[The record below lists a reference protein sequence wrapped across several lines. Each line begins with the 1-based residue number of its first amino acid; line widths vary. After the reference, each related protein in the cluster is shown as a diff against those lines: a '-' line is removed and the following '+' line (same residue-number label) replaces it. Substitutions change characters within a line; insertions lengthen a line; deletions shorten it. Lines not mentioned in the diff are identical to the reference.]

1 MVDIVVMNGRG
12 KIKEGS
18 ALTSGSRQST
28 LARWQ
33 STNPLF
39 LKYLL
44 KGLPHC
50 EDIKKNCIL
59 AFLFLPP
66 KDTKLDIF
74 HAKTSKRSNHS
85 QLVLHVSG
93 VNVETQVG

>member
-18 ALTSGSRQST
+18 VLTFGSRQST

-50 EDIKKNCIL
+50 EDIKKKS
-59 AFLFLPP
+59 AFLLSFFFLQRTPSGIYFMP
-66 KDTKLDIF
+66 KLQREATIL
-74 HAKTSKRSNHS
+74 N
-85 QLVLHVSG
+85 
-93 VNVETQVG
+93 